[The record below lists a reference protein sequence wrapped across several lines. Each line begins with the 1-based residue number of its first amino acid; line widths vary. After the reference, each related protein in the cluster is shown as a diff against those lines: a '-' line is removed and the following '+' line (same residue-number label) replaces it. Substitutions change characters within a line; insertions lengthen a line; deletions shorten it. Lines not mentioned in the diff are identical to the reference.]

1 MRHVALFLAGVF
13 LVSDAAA
20 SDLRSPQHVSPQHVM
35 SLNMCTDALLLEL
48 LPPSRIASVTYL
60 SRRSNNSFYWPRASH
75 LAINYGT
82 AEEVLAEKPDLVLA
96 GTSTTPATRA
106 LLRRLH
112 IPMLEVPPASNFNE
126 IRAITRSVA
135 RALGVS
141 DKAEEI
147 LRKMDITL
155 AELSET
161 APRPPIRVAAWGEG
175 GEVPGKDSLFDSV
188 LAAAG
193 GINVA
198 ASSGSHDGSFDM
210 EQLLMARPQ
219 VLAYGRTEADAPA
232 LHTSDSDNP
241 LVVRLYPHQR
251 ITYPETLYSCGT
263 AGLGEAAKSLRA
275 SLAAAVA
282 VPAGKS

>member
-1 MRHVALFLAGVF
+1 MGRVALFLVSLF

-20 SDLRSPQHVSPQHVM
+20 SDLGPPQRVM

-60 SRRSNNSFYWPRASH
+60 SLKNYNSFYWPRASR

-96 GTSTTPATRA
+96 GTYTTPATRA

-112 IPMLEVPPASNFNE
+112 VPMLEVPPARNFDE
-126 IRAITRSVA
+126 IRAITRRVA
-135 RALGVS
+135 QTLGVS
-141 DKAEEI
+141 EKAEEI
-147 LRKMDITL
+147 LRKMDTTL
-155 AELSET
+155 AELSAT
-161 APRPPIRVAAWGEG
+161 APDPPIRLVAWGEG
-175 GEVPGKDSLFDSV
+175 GGVPGKDSLFDSV

-198 ASSGSHDGSFDM
+198 ASLGSHDGSFDL

-219 VLAYGRTEADAPA
+219 VLAYGRNEADAPA

-251 ITYPETLYSCGT
+251 IIYPETLYSCGT
-263 AGLGEAAKSLRA
+263 AALAEAAKSLRA
-275 SLAAAVA
+275 SLTAAVA
-282 VPAGKS
+282 APAGKS